1 MDIDKINKLI
11 MLNNLNSVLAQ
22 IKDESEEGETGN
34 QSSTNSTQT
43 GPAPGPADDQTHGTK
58 TDSPPESAQRPAPG
72 SHANTAPRSKSAQN
86 PTTSSGKLKMKTPR
100 FDYQLPIE
108 NWLSAMEL
116 YMSCHDLS
124 EEDIITAS
132 LAQLLTEGSG
142 SNVIESIGKEERK
155 NWEAFKSKL
164 IEVLGKDQE
173 HFKHLYNTFQHGGES
188 QAMALTKLTAFFK
201 KGYKKTDLDD
211 ADKSIVCE
219 KFIDAQQPRLRELL
233 TREKSFLNLR
243 NIAQRATELEQ
254 SLFKKESIFT
264 AKETQSPQ
272 SEVSE
277 LCSQLRS
284 IVSGAIKD
292 QKKPQNKKGRVDTK
306 KIEGHCIRFV
316 RKGKCNFGSKCR
328 YLHSDDIP
336 KHIRDIIMSKE

>member
-11 MLNNLNSVLAQ
+11 MINNLNSVLAQ

-72 SHANTAPRSKSAQN
+72 SHANTTPRSKSAPN

-243 NIAQRATELEQ
+243 NIA
-254 SLFKKESIFT
+254 
-264 AKETQSPQ
+264 
-272 SEVSE
+272 
-277 LCSQLRS
+277 
-284 IVSGAIKD
+284 
-292 QKKPQNKKGRVDTK
+292 
-306 KIEGHCIRFV
+306 
-316 RKGKCNFGSKCR
+316 
-328 YLHSDDIP
+328 
-336 KHIRDIIMSKE
+336 